1 MMDFK
6 LYICYAA
13 DGYNIEY
20 FFNIMS
26 DIDDGLQVI
35 YMLRCRW
42 LLYRVFCS
50 TSCQILMMDF
60 KLNICYAADGYYIEY
75 FVQHHVIEYF
85 FNIMSDIDCGLQV
98 IYMYEEIATTTCTNV

>member
-13 DGYNIEY
+13 DGYN
-20 FFNIMS
+20 
-26 DIDDGLQVI
+26 
-35 YMLRCRW
+35 
-42 LLYRVFCS
+42 
-50 TSCQILMMDF
+50 
-60 KLNICYAADGYYIEY
+60 IEY

-85 FNIMSDIDCGLQV
+85 FNIMSDIDDGLQV

>member
-35 YMLRCRW
+35 YM
-42 LLYRVFCS
+42 
-50 TSCQILMMDF
+50 
-60 KLNICYAADGYYIEY
+60 
-75 FVQHHVIEYF
+75 
-85 FNIMSDIDCGLQV
+85 
-98 IYMYEEIATTTCTNV
+98 YEEIATTTCTNV